1 MIWRPFFPLEARV
14 FLFSAEGMRG
24 WTSVWALVWRVRR
37 PWRGAEAGAPVT
49 RAEHA
54 VACASV
60 SMDSTLL
67 WGHRVASPCVK
78 GRMQPERISCAQR
91 FHTPCGH
98 RMGRRKCCPHQLS
111 LFSFCMRK
119 EGEGREIP
127 CSCLV
132 CWRNWKWVRLV
143 LESNIAWTL
152 CSEELW
158 RDEVKGLNLLRF
170 LFKQQIWDTSVWRNC
185 VNWGFSLTSWQLF
198 PPLISFLANVVA
210 VKLGQGGPGGGC
222 PQSPREER
230 ECAGTSGRVPGQAV
244 TQLLGSVSKRSQGRS
259 KFTEKGYYLLLSPV
273 LSCLKCWSCYNSSNA
288 WKRWCCSN
296 KMLQY

>member
-91 FHTPCGH
+91 FHAPCGH

-132 CWRNWKWVRLV
+132 CWRNWKWVCLV

-158 RDEVKGLNLLRF
+158 RGWGQRTELVAFFVQAANLRY
-170 LFKQQIWDTSVWRNC
+170 
-185 VNWGFSLTSWQLF
+185 FSLEKLCELRLFLDFLTTFPSSHILSCQCGSSDTGAGRSWWWL
-198 PPLISFLANVVA
+198 PP
-210 VKLGQGGPGGGC
+210 
-222 PQSPREER
+222 E
-230 ECAGTSGRVPGQAV
+230 
-244 TQLLGSVSKRSQGRS
+244 SQGREGVRRH
-259 KFTEKGYYLLLSPV
+259 FWKGAWP
-273 LSCLKCWSCYNSSNA
+273 SSYTAA
-288 WKRWCCSN
+288 WFSF
-296 KMLQY
+296 